1 MNELKRTTFETSRAA
16 EYFDARELQAQTG
29 QPASNFATVAL
40 KELMDNALDA
50 CETAGVA
57 PEVGIEVR
65 EEEGLIRLS
74 VSDNGSGIPLETVRK
89 VLNFDTRTSDKA
101 AYRSP
106 TRGAQGNALKTVI
119 GIPHA
124 LGCQVP
130 VVIEAQG
137 IRHAIRAWVDPAGEL
152 RVDRDEGEVNGSS
165 GTQVG
170 LAVPRKGQDFDP
182 DYWARSFALF
192 NPHASVRIRAHSQ
205 SAECGYQGKSDEL
218 EDGDFYHPTIPFP
231 SQGFR
236 KFLPTDLTSPHWY
249 SVKALERLLFSY
261 IADARNGGRDL
272 PLREFVRQFRG
283 LSGTQKAKVVVAGF
297 PGMKYLSDF
306 EKAPGAV
313 AELLVRMREESKAP
327 SHDVLGV
334 VGEEHFRVCFEEW
347 YGAERF
353 WYTKAKGET
362 YGTPYLFEVA
372 VAQIEEVGDLF
383 TAVNFSPTFDDP
395 LAVTKLESPEFAAYG
410 IKSFLSQAHASP
422 YPEYY
427 WEGATAR
434 TAVAVHLVT
443 PAPVFLDRGKTRLQ
457 LEG

>member
-1 MNELKRTTFETSRAA
+1 MSELKRTTFETSRAA

-57 PEVGIEVR
+57 PEVDIEVR

-74 VSDNGSGIPLETVRK
+74 VSDNGPGIPLETVRK
-89 VLNFDTRTSDKA
+89 VLNFDTRTSDKV

-106 TRGAQGNALKTVI
+106 TRGAQGNALRTVI

-124 LGCQVP
+124 LGCQEP

-137 IRHAIRAWVDPAGEL
+137 IRHVIRAWVDPAGEL
-152 RVDRDEGEVNGSS
+152 RVDPDEGGVNGRR
-165 GTQVG
+165 GTRVS
-170 LAVPRKGQDFDP
+170 LALPRKGQDFDP

-192 NPHASVRIRAHSQ
+192 NPHASVRIRAGSQ
-205 SAECGYQGKSDEL
+205 SAGFSYLGKSDDL
-218 EDGDFYHPTIPFP
+218 EDGGFYHSTVPFP
-231 SQGFR
+231 GQSFR

-283 LSGTQKAKVVVAGF
+283 LSGTQKAKAVVAGF
-297 PGMKYLSDF
+297 PGMKHLSDF
-306 EKAPGAV
+306 EKTPGSV

-327 SHDVLGV
+327 SHDVLGM
-334 VGEEHFRVCFEEW
+334 VGEEHFRGCFEEW
-347 YGAERF
+347 YGAEPGRF

-372 VAQIEEVGDLF
+372 LAQTEEAGDLF

-395 LAVTKLESPEFAAYG
+395 LAATRLESPEFAAYG

-427 WEGATAR
+427 WE
-434 TAVAVHLVT
+434 
-443 PAPVFLDRGKTRLQ
+443 D
-457 LEG
+457 

>member
-16 EYFDARELQAQTG
+16 EYFDAHELQAQTG

-89 VLNFDTRTSDKA
+89 VLNFDTRTSDKV

-124 LGCQVP
+124 LGCQEP
-130 VVIEAQG
+130 VLIEAPG
-137 IRHAIRAWVDPAGEL
+137 IRHVIRAWVDPAGEL
-152 RVDRDEGEVNGSS
+152 RVDHDEGGVDGRR

-170 LAVPRKGQDFDP
+170 LVVPRKGQDFDP

-205 SAECGYQGKSDEL
+205 SAECGYQGKSDEP
-218 EDGDFYHPTIPFP
+218 EDDVFYHSTVPFP
-231 SQGFR
+231 GQGFR

-261 IADARNGGRDL
+261 TADARTGGRNL

-283 LSGTQKAKVVVAGF
+283 LSGTQKAKVVAAGF

-306 EKAPGAV
+306 EKVPGAV
-313 AELLVRMREESKAP
+313 AELLVRMRKESKAP
-327 SHDVLGV
+327 SHEVLGV

-372 VAQIEEVGDLF
+372 VAQTEEAGDLF

-395 LAVTKLESPEFAAYG
+395 LAATRLESPEFAAYG

-422 YPEYY
+422 YPEYH
-427 WEGATAR
+427 WEGATTR

>member
-1 MNELKRTTFETSRAA
+1 
-16 EYFDARELQAQTG
+16 
-29 QPASNFATVAL
+29 
-40 KELMDNALDA
+40 
-50 CETAGVA
+50 
-57 PEVGIEVR
+57 
-65 EEEGLIRLS
+65 
-74 VSDNGSGIPLETVRK
+74 
-89 VLNFDTRTSDKA
+89 
-101 AYRSP
+101 
-106 TRGAQGNALKTVI
+106 
-119 GIPHA
+119 
-124 LGCQVP
+124 
-130 VVIEAQG
+130 
-137 IRHAIRAWVDPAGEL
+137 
-152 RVDRDEGEVNGSS
+152 
-165 GTQVG
+165 
-170 LAVPRKGQDFDP
+170 
-182 DYWARSFALF
+182 
-192 NPHASVRIRAHSQ
+192 
-205 SAECGYQGKSDEL
+205 
-218 EDGDFYHPTIPFP
+218 
-231 SQGFR
+231 
-236 KFLPTDLTSPHWY
+236 LPTDLTSPHWY

-327 SHDVLGV
+327 SHDVLGM

-372 VAQIEEVGDLF
+372 VAQTEEAGDLF
-383 TAVNFSPTFDDP
+383 TAMNFSPTFDDP
-395 LAVTKLESPEFAAYG
+395 LAAARLESPEFAAYG

-427 WEGATAR
+427 WEGATTR